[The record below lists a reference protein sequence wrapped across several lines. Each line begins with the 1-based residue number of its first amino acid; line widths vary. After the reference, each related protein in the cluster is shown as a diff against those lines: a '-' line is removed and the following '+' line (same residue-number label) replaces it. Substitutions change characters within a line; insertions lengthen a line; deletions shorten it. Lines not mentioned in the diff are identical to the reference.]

1 MFRLLYLLK
10 SIEIGVHSF
19 RPRFRCGQRDNESVL
34 CGKNSNRTNN
44 TIPVRELTEDQLE
57 ILMLRTGITS
67 ELDDICRHH
76 LYFYIESDKYFA
88 GRAAKIYC
96 NPFSTH
102 STNVKGIYS
111 FFYRLVENLRS
122 NIHMGRQKNN

>member
-1 MFRLLYLLK
+1 MNL
-10 SIEIGVHSF
+10 
-19 RPRFRCGQRDNESVL
+19 CSVA
-34 CGKNSNRTNN
+34 KIRNNSDCDAKWLSRETGR
-44 TIPVRELTEDQLE
+44 IPVRELTEDQRE
-57 ILMLRTGITS
+57 ILMLQTGITS

-88 GRAAKIYC
+88 GRAGGICC

-111 FFYRLVENLRS
+111 FFHRFIVNLRS
-122 NIHMGRQKNN
+122 NIHIGRQKNN